1 MDALDVSRWQFGI
14 TTVYHFIFVPLTIGL
29 APLIAAMQT
38 AWHITGNTA
47 WYRLTRFFG
56 KLFLINFALG
66 VATGLGYLVL
76 LSRNADSFDV
86 APEARD
92 PRDKIAGYRFLL
104 PLALVSVLA
113 DYVYI
118 GGPSPAH
125 GVDRVL
131 ASFNFLRLAFLLS
144 QQAPELFALG
154 LVPAALFVYAQR
166 MKDLDRPEDW
176 QLAHGLWHA
185 SGAAVACAA
194 TYSIS

>member
-1 MDALDVSRWQFGI
+1 MLAALGAATLLLHCRLHTVAALKAPQLDTVATSLREQIRVRTTDLTASNMPPTWTLDEVRAPVS
-14 TTVYHFIFVPLTIGL
+14 GL
-29 APLIAAMQT
+29 SGAL
-38 AWHITGNTA
+38 
-47 WYRLTRFFG
+47 
-56 KLFLINFALG
+56 FALP
-66 VATGLGYLVL
+66 AACT
-76 LSRNADSFDV
+76 
-86 APEARD
+86 PD
-92 PRDKIAGYRFLL
+92 PAEQALWVFQ
-104 PLALVSVLA
+104 ALVSVLA

-144 QQAPELFALG
+144 QEAPELFALG

>member
-1 MDALDVSRWQFGI
+1 M
-14 TTVYHFIFVPLTIGL
+14 
-29 APLIAAMQT
+29 
-38 AWHITGNTA
+38 
-47 WYRLTRFFG
+47 
-56 KLFLINFALG
+56 
-66 VATGLGYLVL
+66 
-76 LSRNADSFDV
+76 
-86 APEARD
+86 
-92 PRDKIAGYRFLL
+92 
-104 PLALVSVLA
+104 LA

-144 QQAPELFALG
+144 QEAPELFALG

-166 MKDLDRPEDW
+166 MKDEDRPEDW

>member
-1 MDALDVSRWQFGI
+1 MLTLTATLLHTAAVLHTATALKAPQLDTVATSLREQIRVRTTDLTASNMPPTWTLDEPRAPVSVLSGA
-14 TTVYHFIFVPLTIGL
+14 L
-29 APLIAAMQT
+29 
-38 AWHITGNTA
+38 
-47 WYRLTRFFG
+47 
-56 KLFLINFALG
+56 FALP
-66 VATGLGYLVL
+66 AACT
-76 LSRNADSFDV
+76 
-86 APEARD
+86 PD
-92 PRDKIAGYRFLL
+92 PAEQ
-104 PLALVSVLA
+104 ALWVVQAVVSVLA

-144 QQAPELFALG
+144 QEAPELFALG

>member
-1 MDALDVSRWQFGI
+1 MRYGA
-14 TTVYHFIFVPLTIGL
+14 GL
-29 APLIAAMQT
+29 RRREISLAAMALMGSVDAEDAVIDFSSAGLYVAGIQT
-38 AWHITGNTA
+38 V
-47 WYRLTRFFG
+47 
-56 KLFLINFALG
+56 FAVVS
-66 VATGLGYLVL
+66 VAV
-76 LSRNADSFDV
+76 
-86 APEARD
+86 
-92 PRDKIAGYRFLL
+92 
-104 PLALVSVLA
+104 VSVLA

-144 QQAPELFALG
+144 QEAPELFALG

-166 MKDLDRPEDW
+166 MKDLDRPGDW

>member
-1 MDALDVSRWQFGI
+1 MLLTTLTAALLLHTAAALKAPQLDTVATSLREQIRVRTTDLTASNMPPTWTLDELRAPVS
-14 TTVYHFIFVPLTIGL
+14 GL
-29 APLIAAMQT
+29 SGAL
-38 AWHITGNTA
+38 
-47 WYRLTRFFG
+47 
-56 KLFLINFALG
+56 FALP
-66 VATGLGYLVL
+66 AACT
-76 LSRNADSFDV
+76 
-86 APEARD
+86 PD
-92 PRDKIAGYRFLL
+92 PAEQ
-104 PLALVSVLA
+104 ALWIFQAVVSVLA

-144 QQAPELFALG
+144 QQQAPELFALG

>member
-1 MDALDVSRWQFGI
+1 
-14 TTVYHFIFVPLTIGL
+14 
-29 APLIAAMQT
+29 MQEE
-38 AWHITGNTA
+38 
-47 WYRLTRFFG
+47 L
-56 KLFLINFALG
+56 FALP
-66 VATGLGYLVL
+66 AACT
-76 LSRNADSFDV
+76 
-86 APEARD
+86 PD
-92 PRDKIAGYRFLL
+92 PAEQALWVVQ
-104 PLALVSVLA
+104 ALVSVLA

>member
-1 MDALDVSRWQFGI
+1 MLAALGQPPCSCTVRLHAAALKAPTTGHRRDITQGADTSTDNRSDREQHAADLDARRAARANFG
-14 TTVYHFIFVPLTIGL
+14 TLGVL
-29 APLIAAMQT
+29 
-38 AWHITGNTA
+38 
-47 WYRLTRFFG
+47 
-56 KLFLINFALG
+56 FALP
-66 VATGLGYLVL
+66 AACT
-76 LSRNADSFDV
+76 
-86 APEARD
+86 PD
-92 PRDKIAGYRFLL
+92 PAEQALWVFQ
-104 PLALVSVLA
+104 ALVSVLA

-166 MKDLDRPEDW
+166 AKDLDRPEDRAARARP
-176 QLAHGLWHA
+176 QLA

-194 TYSIS
+194 TYSGVS